1 MIDKKLIKIDNVRL
15 FVLDEADKL
24 MDNSFQKDVD
34 YIFSKLPVNKQAI
47 LSSATYPKDL
57 HLFVTKYMRSPLV
70 CSPDDSSPI
79 LLGLRQFVVIVPNH
93 PNLMK
98 QVRTKMEELLKIF
111 SKIKLK
117 QSLVFFNYQS
127 RAQSVCNYLNSN
139 GFQSM
144 YITGNQDM
152 KKRLNT
158 VEHLKNFKCRILC
171 TTDLTAR
178 GIDAENVN
186 LVINFDVPHDSAT
199 YLHRIGRAGRY
210 GSYGSAI
217 NLIST
222 HELNTFKDLL
232 LSINFPNIALYKLSS
247 DYSQDIWTKNIEKFQ
262 LFFDHVEYDQ
272 DTENTS
278 AINNCDISSYD
289 LEKNDITDNLSTSN
303 NRIRI
308 KKQENCF
315 NQNFEIIDD
324 SNKNLNNV
332 ELENFSGKPFRALA
346 QNSSLSKNIEFINM
360 EKLIDCIYNI
370 NKNIIFKH
378 ESPIVQTPLAAID
391 PTLVYMLKFKASLI
405 NPSIF
410 QTSNRTNSFVLDINN
425 VIKNTQS
432 SHSNSNLVS
441 YIKYDIRININSK
454 SSAYEVPKT
463 SNASEFSLSNKL
475 FSVKFN
481 GFKYLNLINCYKR
494 FLFYFTLEN
503 VTSIDFYNI
512 DKESILENMFLVI
525 KCLHHE
531 VEFLKQLG
539 GSYLDSQATARKFIF
554 EEYWLHLK
562 NIFHI
567 IRKILLS
574 MDFKSRDS
582 LNATD
587 LQDNGIK
594 YLYDS
599 LKTSPAHHS
608 INIRKIQDFFFSQCK
623 SEPDI
628 RSFRESAIYFYSNLN
643 LCTKLLKLKKDLIV
657 FTKNEKLMFENVL
670 KSNKGKNK
678 ITCNKLIE
686 DLKILSKKSNVTKK
700 FEYEKIFYVG
710 NGADR
715 FDCKIDKFYG
725 VVDKL
730 STEKKTKFGLNDNH
744 CNKRRQN
751 VNRNNY
757 YMALETPLDTIVYES
772 QSINCNST
780 PNVDEYFFQL
790 GTQMRRIHT
799 ELYCSLMSQDN

>member
-1 MIDKKLIKIDNVRL
+1 MIVPLAHQINAQPRTTDIIIEENVSFYQMGLSQCILNGLVTCGFEKPSPIQLKAIPFGRCGFDLLVQAKSGTGKTAVFGIIALEMIHYNNLFHQVLILVPTREIAVQISHVLASVGSQIKGLKVDFFVGGMPLQPDKNKISHCHIIVSTPGRLRHMIDKKLIKIDNVRL

-34 YIFSKLPVNKQAI
+34 YIFSKLPINKQVI

-79 LLGLRQFVVIVPNH
+79 LLGLRHFVVIVSNH

-98 QVRTKMEELLKIF
+98 QVRKKMEELLKIF

-232 LSINFPNIALYKLSS
+232 SSINFPNSAIYKLSS
-247 DYSQDIWTKNIEKFQ
+247 DYSQDIWTKDTEKFQ

-272 DTENTS
+272 DAGNTS

-308 KKQENCF
+308 KKLEIYS

-324 SNKNLNNV
+324 SNNNLKSV
-332 ELENFSGKPFRALA
+332 ELENFSGNNYR
-346 QNSSLSKNIEFINM
+346 
-360 EKLIDCIYNI
+360 C
-370 NKNIIFKH
+370 
-378 ESPIVQTPLAAID
+378 
-391 PTLVYMLKFKASLI
+391 
-405 NPSIF
+405 IF
-410 QTSNRTNSFVLDINN
+410 QSYQIV
-425 VIKNTQS
+425 S
-432 SHSNSNLVS
+432 SHFCE
-441 YIKYDIRININSK
+441 
-454 SSAYEVPKT
+454 SS
-463 SNASEFSLSNKL
+463 
-475 FSVKFN
+475 SVK
-481 GFKYLNLINCYKR
+481 
-494 FLFYFTLEN
+494 
-503 VTSIDFYNI
+503 
-512 DKESILENMFLVI
+512 
-525 KCLHHE
+525 
-531 VEFLKQLG
+531 
-539 GSYLDSQATARKFIF
+539 SY
-554 EEYWLHLK
+554 
-562 NIFHI
+562 
-567 IRKILLS
+567 
-574 MDFKSRDS
+574 
-582 LNATD
+582 
-587 LQDNGIK
+587 
-594 YLYDS
+594 
-599 LKTSPAHHS
+599 
-608 INIRKIQDFFFSQCK
+608 
-623 SEPDI
+623 
-628 RSFRESAIYFYSNLN
+628 
-643 LCTKLLKLKKDLIV
+643 
-657 FTKNEKLMFENVL
+657 
-670 KSNKGKNK
+670 
-678 ITCNKLIE
+678 
-686 DLKILSKKSNVTKK
+686 
-700 FEYEKIFYVG
+700 
-710 NGADR
+710 
-715 FDCKIDKFYG
+715 
-725 VVDKL
+725 
-730 STEKKTKFGLNDNH
+730 
-744 CNKRRQN
+744 
-751 VNRNNY
+751 
-757 YMALETPLDTIVYES
+757 
-772 QSINCNST
+772 
-780 PNVDEYFFQL
+780 
-790 GTQMRRIHT
+790 
-799 ELYCSLMSQDN
+799 